1 MPHRDGVAAVDRAL
15 ALLAAFDGDAPSLSL
30 SELSRATGLV
40 KSTVLRLAASLERS
54 GYLRRGSDARY
65 RLGPALARLSARY
78 QAAFQLGDHVMP
90 ALERLADATGE
101 SSAFY
106 VRDGDQR
113 VCLHRVNSRQHR
125 LLHMVQ
131 VGTQFPFHTGASGR
145 IISAF
150 GDPDA
155 RDLQGLRSSLIAVS
169 VGDRTISDTAA
180 LAAPVFGPGDV
191 FVGAISLAGPASR
204 FGEGALPRLERELL
218 AAAASASAALGGPS
232 SRFEERLGAEPF
244 SSSAHRPG
252 R

>member
-106 VRDGDQR
+106 VRDGDQS
-113 VCLHRVNSRQHR
+113 VCLHRVNSRQR
-125 LLHMVQ
+125 SAGRTFIALRREAGSGTVQ
-131 VGTQFPFHTGASGR
+131 FFCAPARSMRSCTAS
-145 IISAF
+145 
-150 GDPDA
+150 
-155 RDLQGLRSSLIAVS
+155 
-169 VGDRTISDTAA
+169 T
-180 LAAPVFGPGDV
+180 
-191 FVGAISLAGPASR
+191 
-204 FGEGALPRLERELL
+204 
-218 AAAASASAALGGPS
+218 
-232 SRFEERLGAEPF
+232 
-244 SSSAHRPG
+244 
-252 R
+252 